1 MVKTNFPSKQKEKP
15 SCVDYFLIFLLFF
28 KGGNKIRHFSSA
40 RNVAFRCLSVYRIAE
55 NATFSDSSNYYM
67 AIPSQGPLLTLQSS
81 LAKSCLAGVCTL
93 RQLPN

>member
-1 MVKTNFPSKQKEKP
+1 MVKTNFPSKQKEKS

-40 RNVAFRCLSVYRIAE
+40 RNVAFHCLSVYKIAE
-55 NATFSDSSNYYM
+55 NATFFDSSFNYYV

-81 LAKSCLAGVCTL
+81 VAKSCLAGVCV
-93 RQLPN
+93 R